1 MSNNTNQTTRQ
12 IAGHTITLTTNA
24 WYIASRPMATRR
36 DETYPI
42 TISNDANDAVLTIP
56 DLTYDDAND
65 FLAAFNNAAM
75 SFDGRTW

>member
-12 IAGHTITLTTNA
+12 IAGHAITLTNDT
-24 WYIASRPMATRR
+24 WYIASRPIATRR

-65 FLAAFNNAAM
+65 FLAAFNNGDS
-75 SFDGRTW
+75 SFDGRIW